1 MQDLW
6 NFAVQL
12 YARPGVESA
21 CLQLQDAGCDVC
33 LLLTGAWL
41 EQRGVPCRDDYLHA
55 LRDLAQPWQQ
65 NVVMPLRQTRQQW
78 RAAASQ
84 DAELAPLREQLK
96 RLEQEAE
103 RLLLK
108 RLEALTRD
116 WPSENAGSD
125 WLQPLGG
132 NDSAALQVLRGAI
145 AAR

>member
-6 NFAVQL
+6 NFAVRL

-21 CLQLQDAGCDVC
+21 CLQLQEAGCDVC

-41 EQRGVPCRDDYLHA
+41 EQRGVPCRDDYLNA
-55 LRDLAQPWQQ
+55 LSDLAQPWQQ

-96 RLEQEAE
+96 RLELEAE

-116 WPSENAGSD
+116 WPSENAGCD
-125 WLQPLGG
+125 WLQHLAG
-132 NDSAALQVLRGAI
+132 NDSAALHVLRGAV

>member
-21 CLQLQDAGCDVC
+21 CLQLQDSGCDVC

-41 EQRGVPCRDDYLHA
+41 EQRSIPCREDYLRA
-55 LRDLAQPWQQ
+55 LCDLAQPWQQ
-65 NVVMPLRQTRQQW
+65 NVVTPLRQTRQQW

-96 RLEQEAE
+96 RLELEAE
-103 RLLLK
+103 RVLLK
-108 RLEALTRD
+108 RLEALTQD
-116 WPSENAGSD
+116 WPSENAGSG
-125 WLQPLGG
+125 WLQRLAGS
-132 NDSAALQVLRGAI
+132 DSAALQVLRGAVTI
-145 AAR
+145 G